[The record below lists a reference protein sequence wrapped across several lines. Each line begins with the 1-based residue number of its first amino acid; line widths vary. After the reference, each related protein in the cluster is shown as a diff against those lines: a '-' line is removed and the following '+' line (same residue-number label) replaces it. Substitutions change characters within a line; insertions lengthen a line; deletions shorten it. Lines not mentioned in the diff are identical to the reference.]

1 MKKKLYY
8 FGVIWGVVIITAF
21 LIFTACQNSNK
32 TSEPEIC
39 TSCYGYKTFTC
50 RSCLGKGRGLC
61 SFCDGSKA
69 CNFCEDGYK
78 YHREKCSFSFCTSGV
93 IVNPYTGATYDC
105 PKCDHGFAKVAE
117 KCVFCDGTK
126 ECSHCD
132 GTGLAENCTFVI
144 ECECKEVAGLCKD
157 CQGRGEI
164 DCTYCE

>member
-1 MKKKLYY
+1 MKKSLYY

-21 LIFTACQNSNK
+21 LIFTACQNSNSNK

-39 TSCYGYKTFTC
+39 TSCHGDKTITC

-78 YHREKCSFSFCTSGV
+78 YHREKCSFCTSGV
-93 IVNPYTGATYDC
+93 IVNPFTWATYDC
-105 PKCDHGFAKVAE
+105 PKCDHGVAKVAE
-117 KCVFCDGTK
+117 KCVFCDGTN

-132 GTGLAENCTFVI
+132 GTGLAGF
-144 ECECKEVAGLCKD
+144 CKD
-157 CQGRGEI
+157 CQGRGKI
-164 DCTYCE
+164 DCTDCD